1 MTNRIIYDEME
12 SPIGPLT
19 LGWSDKGLCSIE
31 FGTFV
36 EAENKL
42 KAWSRRRYG
51 TEKWEQAPESPAEA
65 ARQLRDYFAGA
76 LHSFDLPL
84 DLQGTSFQLKVWEA
98 LAEIPFGSTRSYK
111 DIAERIG
118 SPQAVR
124 AVGGANNGNPVP
136 IIIPCHRVI
145 GANGTMVGYGGGLD
159 IKTFLLQ
166 HEGFP
171 VKGDRS

>member
-1 MTNRIIYDEME
+1 MTNRIKYDEME

-19 LGWSDKGLCSIE
+19 LGWSDEGLCSIE
-31 FGTFV
+31 FGTFMQT
-36 EAENKL
+36 ENKL
-42 KAWSRRRYG
+42 RAWSRRRYG
-51 TEKWEQAPESPAEA
+51 TEEWEQDSKSLAGA
-65 ARQLRDYFAGA
+65 AGQLRDYFAGA
-76 LHSFDLPL
+76 LHSFYLPL
-84 DLQGTSFQLKVWEA
+84 DLQGTPFQVKVWEA
-98 LAEIPFGSTRSYK
+98 LAEIPFGITCSYK
-111 DIAERIG
+111 DIAKRIG
-118 SPQAVR
+118 SPKAVR

-145 GANGTMVGYGGGLD
+145 GANGNMVGYGGGLG